1 MKAYNINKLNSS
13 FKIDSAINFS
23 TMLKKSNYKFIFNS
37 FLRNMVGN
45 DIWID
50 EKVLNDESVLDRWN
64 KKDIVLFKFLFKG
77 DKIENKI
84 IEEILGKESQE
95 FLISINFAKLKDDFL
110 YSNGYSI
117 VPINDMFILVST
129 PNEYNNEASKFVDI
143 YIGQDSFSMMN
154 MISDKKF
161 KNILDL
167 CAGSGIQGF
176 NALKSNNCLLTSIE
190 INENAYNSI
199 KINAALN
206 GMDENTSA
214 ILSDLYDK
222 IKDTKFDCILS
233 NPPYVPAPTNINV
246 PICGD
251 GGEDGFKIVK
261 KIISGYEKYLTDDGY
276 AYMVLECIGNDEE
289 PYIIDVFKQYVKNG
303 ILNIR
308 VITAIPVEMQIDYS
322 VDLISYLSNS
332 ENNFK
337 VRNEFERIFRENK
350 AIKMYSVVIEYINK
364 DVPLI
369 INRIDTNNIPIRKQY
384 SFNEDIEFD
393 KIKLEFIK
401 IMIDKKPIL
410 NINKNIFKNI
420 KKNNTVKEL
429 FDSLKS
435 EERDEYML
443 IFTILKENKI
453 LDFEKE

>member
-1 MKAYNINKLNSS
+1 MKY
-13 FKIDSAINFS
+13 
-23 TMLKKSNYKFIFNS
+23 
-37 FLRNMVGN
+37 
-45 DIWID
+45 
-50 EKVLNDESVLDRWN
+50 
-64 KKDIVLFKFLFKG
+64 KDIVLFKFLFKG

-420 KKNNTVKEL
+420 KKQYCK
-429 FDSLKS
+429 
-435 EERDEYML
+435 R
-443 IFTILKENKI
+443 II
-453 LDFEKE
+453 

>member
-176 NALKSNNCLLTSIE
+176 NALKINNCLLTSIE